1 MHPSIRRLALLSTLA
16 LLLLA
21 LPAAAANYKI
31 DGTHSSA
38 VFKVKHFGTAN
49 FYGSFHGISGS
60 IAYDPAKPAASSIK
74 VAIKA
79 ESVSTGQEN
88 RDGHIKSPDFLNAAQ
103 FPEIAFASTSVKSMG
118 DDKFEITG
126 KLTLHGVTKD
136 ITVEAMKTGEGK
148 NPRSGADI
156 IGFEAKFSVD
166 RTAYDMTYMAGPLG
180 EEITFL
186 LSVEAAKE
194 AKE

>member
-1 MHPSIRRLALLSTLA
+1 MQPSLRRLALLSTLA

-49 FYGSFHGISGS
+49 FYGTFHGISGS
-60 IAYDPAKPAASSIK
+60 IAYDPAKPAEASIK
-74 VAIKA
+74 VAINS
-79 ESVSTGQEN
+79 ESVNTGNEN

-103 FPEIAFASTSVKSMG
+103 FPEISFMSTSVKPMG

-126 KLTLHGVTKD
+126 KLTLHGVTKE
-136 ITVEAMKTGEGK
+136 ITAEAMKTGEGK

-156 IGFEAKFSVD
+156 IGFEAHFSVD
-166 RTAYDMTYMAGPLG
+166 RTAHDMTYMAGPLG
-180 EEITFL
+180 EEIGFIL
-186 LSVEAAKE
+186 AIEAAKE
-194 AKE
+194 